1 MTRKRAEDLRS
12 HRWFGVSDLRS
23 FGHRSRML
31 QMGYARE
38 EFIGKPV
45 IAVINTWSEI
55 NCCHTH
61 FRDRAAEIKR
71 GVWQAGGIP
80 LEMPAMTLAE
90 AFERPTPMLHRNLLA
105 MEVEQV
111 LRHHPFDGAVIMG
124 GCDKTTPGL
133 IMGAASMNI
142 PTIFVPAGP
151 MLNGNWRG
159 TTLGSGSDAWK
170 YWEELRAGTITECQ
184 WREIEEGIARSPG
197 LCMTM
202 GTGMT
207 MTSLAESLGLTLPGA
222 STIPAVDSNHNRMA
236 SSSGRRIVD
245 MVWEDLKIN
254 DICTDQ
260 AYENACTALMAFGG
274 STNAFVHLIAMARR
288 SGIPMKQDIY
298 DTVSQRV
305 PVILNLRPSGKYL
318 AEDWYYAGGC
328 RAALQVIGENLH
340 LDCMTVNGRTLG
352 ENIKEAEVVNDDVI
366 RPLSNPIYPEGGTT
380 VLYGNL
386 APDGAVMKASACDP
400 RFLKHEGPA
409 LVFDSYDE
417 MSSQI
422 DREDLEVSPD
432 HVLVLRNAGP
442 KGGPGMP
449 EWGMLPIP
457 KKLLKMGVRDML
469 RLTDARMSGTSYGAC
484 VLHVAPESYVGGP
497 LALIQNGDII
507 SVDVASRLI
516 EVKISDE
523 EMTSRQAAWKPP
535 PAKYPR
541 SYTKMYIEHVTQA
554 NDGCDFDY
562 LEYSED
568 EVPETEI
575 H

>member
-133 IMGAASMNI
+133 IMGAASMNL

-207 MTSLAESLGLTLPGA
+207 MTSLAEALGLTLPGA

-366 RPLSNPIYPEGGTT
+366 RPLSNPIYPEGGTA

-386 APDGAVMKASACDP
+386 APDGAVMKAAACDP

-516 EVKISDE
+516 EVKISE
-523 EMTSRQAAWKPP
+523 KEMASRQAAWKPP

>member
-170 YWEELRAGTITECQ
+170 YWEELRAGTISECQ

-288 SGIPMKQDIY
+288 SGIPIKQDLY

-366 RPLSNPIYPEGGTT
+366 RPLGNPIYPEGGTA

-386 APDGAVMKASACDP
+386 APDGAVMKAAACDP

>member
-1 MTRKRAEDLRS
+1 MTRKRVEDLRS
-12 HRWFGVSDLRS
+12 HRWFGVSTLRS

-38 EFIGKPV
+38 EITGKPM

-61 FRDRAAEIKR
+61 FKQRAEEIKR
-71 GVWQAGGIP
+71 GIWQAGGIP
-80 LEMPAMTLAE
+80 IEMPAMTLAE

-105 MEVEQV
+105 MEVEQI
-111 LRHHPFDGAVIMG
+111 LRHHPFDGAVLMG
-124 GCDKTTPGL
+124 GCDKTTPAL
-133 IMGAASMNI
+133 IMGSASVNL

-151 MLNGNWRG
+151 MLKGNWRG
-159 TTLGSGSDAWK
+159 EVLGSGSDAWK

-184 WREIEEGIARSPG
+184 WREIEGGIARSPG

-207 MTSLAESLGLTLPGA
+207 MTSLAETLGLTLPGA

-245 MVWEDLKIN
+245 MVWEDVKIN
-254 DICTDQ
+254 DICTEK
-260 AYENACTALMAFGG
+260 AYENVCTAPMAFGG

-288 SGIPMKQDIY
+288 SGIPMRLDAY
-298 DTVSQRV
+298 DQAAQKV

-328 RAALQVIGENLH
+328 CAALKVIGDNLH
-340 LDCMTVNGRTLG
+340 LGCSTVNGKTLG
-352 ENIKEAEVVNDDVI
+352 ENIKDVQVVNDDVI
-366 RPLSNPIYPEGGTT
+366 RPLDNPIYPEGGTAI
-380 VLYGNL
+380 LYGNL
-386 APDGAVMKASACDP
+386 APDGAVIKGAACDP
-400 RFLKHEGPA
+400 RLLKYKGPA
-409 LVFDSYDE
+409 LVFDSYDQMAAE
-417 MSSQI
+417 I
-422 DREDLEVSPD
+422 DRDDLEVTPD
-432 HVLVLRNAGP
+432 HILILRNAGP

-457 KKLLKMGVRDML
+457 KKLLKQGVRDML

-484 VLHVAPESYVGGP
+484 ILHVAPESYVGGP
-497 LALIQNGDII
+497 LALVQNGDIV
-507 SVDVASRLI
+507 SVDVSARKLELHVSA
-516 EVKISDE
+516 E
-523 EMTSRQAAWKPP
+523 EMAARQSAWKSPIK
-535 PAKYPR
+535 KYSR

-554 NDGCDFDY
+554 NDGCDFDF
-562 LEYSED
+562 LEYDSKD
-568 EVPETEI
+568 FPEPEI

>member
-1 MTRKRAEDLRS
+1 MTRKRVEDLRS
-12 HRWFGVSDLRS
+12 HRWFGVSTLRS

-38 EFIGKPV
+38 EFTGKPM

-61 FRDRAAEIKR
+61 FKQRAEEIKR

-80 LEMPAMTLAE
+80 IEMPAMTLAE

-105 MEVEQV
+105 MEVEQI
-111 LRHHPFDGAVIMG
+111 LRHHPFDGAVLMG
-124 GCDKTTPGL
+124 GCDKTTPAL
-133 IMGAASMNI
+133 IMGSASVNL

-159 TTLGSGSDAWK
+159 EVLGSGSDAWK
-170 YWEELRAGTITECQ
+170 YWEELRAGTINECQ
-184 WREIEEGIARSPG
+184 WREIEGGIARSPG

-207 MTSLAESLGLTLPGA
+207 MTSLAETLGLTLPGA

-245 MVWEDLKIN
+245 MVWEDIKIN
-254 DICTDQ
+254 DICTEK
-260 AYENACTALMAFGG
+260 AYENVCAALMAFGG

-288 SGIPMKQDIY
+288 SGIPMRLDAY
-298 DTVSQRV
+298 DKAAQKV

-328 RAALQVIGENLH
+328 CAALKVICDNLH
-340 LDCMTVNGRTLG
+340 LGCSTVNGKTLG
-352 ENIKEAEVVNDDVI
+352 ENIKDVQVVNDDVI
-366 RPLSNPIYPEGGTT
+366 RPLDNPIYPEGGTAI
-380 VLYGNL
+380 LYGNL
-386 APDGAVMKASACDP
+386 APDGAVIKGAACDP
-400 RFLKHEGPA
+400 RLLKHKGPA

-417 MSSQI
+417 MAVEI
-422 DREDLEVSPD
+422 DRDDLEVTPD
-432 HVLVLRNAGP
+432 HVLILRNAGP

-457 KKLLKMGVRDML
+457 KKLLKRGVRDML
-469 RLTDARMSGTSYGAC
+469 RVTDARMSGTSYGAC
-484 VLHVAPESYVGGP
+484 ILHVAPESYVGGP
-497 LALIQNGDII
+497 LALVQNGDIV
-507 SVDVASRLI
+507 SVDVSARNLELHVSA
-516 EVKISDE
+516 E
-523 EMTSRQAAWKPP
+523 EMAARQSAWKSPIK
-535 PAKYPR
+535 KYSR

-554 NDGCDFDY
+554 NDGCDFDF
-562 LEYSED
+562 LEYDSKD
-568 EVPETEI
+568 FPEPEI

>member
-1 MTRKRAEDLRS
+1 MTRKRPEDLRS

-61 FRDRAAEIKR
+61 FKDRAEDIKR

-80 LEMPAMTLAE
+80 IEMPAMTLAE
-90 AFERPTPMLHRNLLA
+90 ALERPTPMLHRNLLA
-105 MEVEQV
+105 MEVEQI
-111 LRHHPFDGAVIMG
+111 LRHHPFDGAVLMG

-133 IMGAASMNI
+133 IMGAASMNL

-151 MLNGNWRG
+151 MLKGRWRG
-159 TTLGSGSDAWK
+159 ETLGSGSDAWK
-170 YWEELRAGTITECQ
+170 YWEELRAGNINDCQ

-207 MTSLAESLGLTLPGA
+207 MTSLAETLGLSLPNA

-236 SSSGRRIVD
+236 SGSGRRIVE

-254 DICTDQ
+254 DICTME

-288 SGIPMKQDIY
+288 SGVPLKQDMY

-305 PVILNLRPSGKYL
+305 PMILNLRPSGKYL

-328 RAALQVIGENLH
+328 AAALNVIGGQLNLEAG
-340 LDCMTVNGRTLG
+340 TVNGRTLG
-352 ENIKEAEVVNDDVI
+352 ENIEDGEVIDDDVI
-366 RPLSNPIYPEGGTT
+366 RPLGNPVYPEGGTV
-380 VLYGNL
+380 VLYGNI
-386 APDGAVMKASACDP
+386 APDGAVMKVAACDA
-400 RFLKHEGPA
+400 RLLKHRGPA

-417 MSSQI
+417 MAAQI
-422 DREDLEVSPD
+422 DREDLEVTED

-457 KKLLKMGVRDML
+457 QKLLKKGVRDML
-469 RLTDARMSGTSYGAC
+469 RVTDARMSGTSYGAC

-497 LALIQNGDII
+497 LALVKTGDII
-507 SVDVASRLI
+507 EIDVAER
-516 EVKISDE
+516 KIAADVSEE
-523 EMTSRQAAWKPP
+523 EMSRRRESWSPP
-535 PAKYPR
+535 PEKYVR

-554 NDGCDFDY
+554 NDGCDFDF
-562 LEYSED
+562 LEYSEKG
-568 EVPETEI
+568 VPEPEI

>member
-133 IMGAASMNI
+133 IMGAASMNL

-207 MTSLAESLGLTLPGA
+207 MTSLAEALGLTLPGA

-236 SSSGRRIVD
+236 SGSGRRIVD
-245 MVWEDLKIN
+245 MVWEDLKMN

-366 RPLSNPIYPEGGTT
+366 RPLSNPIYPEGGTA

-386 APDGAVMKASACDP
+386 APDGAVMKAAACDP

-523 EMTSRQAAWKPP
+523 EMASRQAAWKPP

>member
-1 MTRKRAEDLRS
+1 MTRKRPEDLRS

-38 EFIGKPV
+38 EFVGKPM

-61 FRDRAAEIKR
+61 FKQRVEEIKR

-80 LEMPAMTLAE
+80 IEMPAMTLAE

-105 MEVEQV
+105 MEVEQI
-111 LRHHPFDGAVIMG
+111 LRHHPFDGTVIMG
-124 GCDKTTPGL
+124 GCDKTTPAL

-159 TTLGSGSDAWK
+159 ETLGSGSDAWK
-170 YWEELRAGTITECQ
+170 YWSELRAGTITECQ

-207 MTSLAESLGLTLPGA
+207 MTSLSEALGLTLPGA

-236 SSSGRRIVD
+236 SASGRRIVD
-245 MVWEDLKIN
+245 MVWEDLKLN
-254 DICTDQ
+254 DICSEQ
-260 AYENACTALMAFGG
+260 AYENCCTALMAFGG

-298 DTVSQRV
+298 DTVAQKV

-328 RAALQVIGENLH
+328 RAALKVISENLN

-352 ENIKEAEVVNDDVI
+352 ENIKDAVVTNDDVI
-366 RPLSNPIYPEGGTT
+366 RPLHNPIYPEGGTA

-386 APDGAVMKASACDP
+386 APDGAVMKVAACDP
-400 RFLKHEGPA
+400 KFLKHEGPA

-417 MSSQI
+417 MASQI
-422 DREDLEVSPD
+422 DLEDLEVTPD

-457 KKLLKMGVRDML
+457 QKLLKLGIRDML
-469 RLTDARMSGTSYGAC
+469 RVTDARMSGTSYGAC
-484 VLHVAPESYVGGP
+484 VLHLAPESYVGGP
-497 LALIQNGDII
+497 LALVCSGDII
-507 SVDVASRLI
+507 SVDVDARKI
-516 EVKISDE
+516 ELKISDE
-523 EMTSRQAAWKPP
+523 EMASRQAAWKV
-535 PAKYPR
+535 PAERYPR
-541 SYTKMYIEHVTQA
+541 SYTKMYMEHVTQA
-554 NDGCDFDY
+554 NDGCDFDF
-562 LEYSED
+562 LEYSESD
-568 EVPETEI
+568 VPEPEI

>member
-61 FRDRAAEIKR
+61 FKDRAADIKR

-90 AFERPTPMLHRNLLA
+90 ALERPTPMLHRNLLA

-111 LRHHPFDGAVIMG
+111 LRHHPFDGVVLMG

-133 IMGAASMNI
+133 IMGAASMNL
-142 PTIFVPAGP
+142 PTIYVPAGP
-151 MLNGNWRG
+151 MLKGFWRG
-159 TTLGSGSDAWK
+159 EILGSGSDAWK
-170 YWEELRAGTITECQ
+170 YWEELRAGTISECQ

-207 MTSLAESLGLTLPGA
+207 MTSLAETLGLTLPNA
-222 STIPAVDSNHNRMA
+222 STIPAVDSNHSRMA
-236 SSSGRRIVD
+236 SSSGRRIVE
-245 MVWEDLKIN
+245 MVWDDMKIN
-254 DICTDQ
+254 DICTMQ

-274 STNAFVHLIAMARR
+274 STNALVHLIAMARR
-288 SGIPMKQDIY
+288 SGVDLQQDMY
-298 DTVSQRV
+298 DSASQRV
-305 PVILNLRPSGKYL
+305 PMVLNLRPSGKYL

-328 RAALQVIGENLH
+328 AAALNVIRAQLNLETA
-340 LDCMTVNGRTLG
+340 TVNGRTLG
-352 ENIKEAEVVNDDVI
+352 ENIRDAEIFDSDVI
-366 RPLSNPIYPEGGTT
+366 RSLDNPVYPEGGTV
-380 VLYGNL
+380 VLYGNI
-386 APDGAVMKASACDP
+386 APDGAVMKVAACDP
-400 RFLKHEGPA
+400 RLLQHQGPA
-409 LVFDSYDE
+409 LVFDSYEE
-417 MSSQI
+417 MADRI
-422 DREDLEVSPD
+422 DRDDLEVTPD
-432 HVLVLRNAGP
+432 HVLILRNAGP

-457 KKLLKMGVRDML
+457 KKLLKQGVRDML

-497 LALIQNGDII
+497 LALIQTGDII
-507 SVDVASRLI
+507 EIDVKKR
-516 EVKISDE
+516 KIAAKVPE
-523 EMTSRQAAWKPP
+523 KEMGRRRAAWSPP
-535 PAKYPR
+535 SERYSR
-541 SYTKMYIEHVTQA
+541 GYTKMYIEHVTQA
-554 NDGCDFDY
+554 NDGCDFDF
-562 LEYSED
+562 LEYSETG
-568 EVPETEI
+568 VPEPEI